1 MSGRFEAQ
9 KKLCGTVVKI
19 TYRNEGNGYTV
30 LILDTDG
37 EELTVVG
44 LMPFVAEGDT
54 LECSGKMTYHANY
67 GEQFRADLVER
78 IIKNDKASIL
88 RYLSS
93 GSIRGV
99 GPATARL
106 IVERFGE
113 DTLDIIEHFPERLA
127 DIKGISFR
135 KAMGINTEYQKQ
147 FGIKDIMMLL
157 SPFGVTPDEAL
168 KIFKKY
174 GSSADR
180 LIKENPYV
188 LCEDGVD
195 FSFDR
200 AEDIAL
206 SFGIENDDSG
216 RIKAGIIYILKRN
229 LGNGHTCL
237 PYDKLMSVA
246 TELLSVGNE
255 NIAYAIDKM
264 LGNFLLSQEEIDGKE
279 FIFLPEYYNA
289 EKYIAARLSAV
300 KEQIPNVLPMDELE
314 IDRIENM
321 LGLKF
326 DQRQR
331 TAIHAA
337 VDNGLLILT
346 GGPGTGKTTTLNAII
361 KIFES
366 RDLAIILAAPTGRA
380 AQRITELTGYE
391 AKTIHRLLE
400 CEWGENGK
408 HIFAKNERNPVE
420 CDAIIIDE
428 MSMVDASLFENLLRA
443 LRPGCRIVMVGDSDQ
458 LPSVGAGNILND
470 LLCSGCVDSVALKT
484 VFRQAEK
491 SKIVVNAHAIIDGK
505 EIDLNIDE
513 KSDFFMIK
521 RQGAEE
527 ALNTVLELVTE
538 RLPNAYGFS
547 AAEQIQ
553 VLCPSRKMDGGSANL
568 NNCLQALLNP
578 PSKSRR
584 ELNYMGVYIREGDKV
599 MQIKNNY
606 DIVWTRPNG
615 EVGSGVFNGDIG
627 VVEEVDRH
635 SSMLKV
641 RFDDKVAEY
650 IADDLGQ
657 LELAYAVT
665 VHKSQGSEFD
675 CVVIPLIDV
684 PVQLRYRNLLYTA
697 VTRAKKMLV
706 IVGREEILRQMSA
719 NDRKTLRYTGL
730 IHFLKVA
737 KQ

>member
-9 KKLCGTVVKI
+9 EKLCGTVVKI

-147 FGIKDIMMLL
+147 FGLKDIMMLL

-366 RDLAIILAAPTGRA
+366 RDLTIILAAPTGRA

-458 LPSVGAGNILND
+458 LPSVGAGNVLND

-547 AAEQIQ
+547 AAAQIQ

-737 KQ
+737 K